1 MKSLILKDLY
11 NIGHNA
17 KSMLLI
23 LLVFAIGLIM
33 VSGVES
39 YIISS
44 GVLCSMMIVTTFT
57 FDDHCKWSKYALV
70 MPICKKDIVKAKFIV
85 LIIFCIAGICVGTIF
100 GVAGGVAMHKMALSM
115 EGIVTMLFMGFVGL
129 IVSVIFGSMSIPLVF
144 KYGAEKGRMLLLI
157 SFAVPLGI
165 CFMVYEI
172 LMMLGVKIT
181 DQLIFTIL
189 CASPLIAAIWI
200 YTMYRIMQNVSS
212 LFFME
217 SKWYRIVRYGMRNP
231 YGSEALHVIL

>member
-1 MKSLILKDLY
+1 MKSLIIKDLY

-33 VSGVES
+33 ASGVES

-200 YTMYRIMQNVSS
+200 YTMYRISC
-212 LFFME
+212 
-217 SKWYRIVRYGMRNP
+217 RIFYKQEING
-231 YGSEALHVIL
+231 

>member
-1 MKSLILKDLY
+1 MKSLIIKDLY

-33 VSGVES
+33 ASGVES

-57 FDDHCKWSKYALV
+57 FDDHCKWFKYALV

-100 GVAGGVAMHKMALSM
+100 GVAGGVAMHKMTLSM

-200 YTMYRIMQNVSS
+200 YTMYRISC
-212 LFFME
+212 
-217 SKWYRIVRYGMRNP
+217 RIFYKQEING
-231 YGSEALHVIL
+231 

>member
-100 GVAGGVAMHKMALSM
+100 GVAGGVAMNKMALSM

-200 YTMYRIMQNVSS
+200 YTMYRISC
-212 LFFME
+212 
-217 SKWYRIVRYGMRNP
+217 RIFYKQEING
-231 YGSEALHVIL
+231 

>member
-33 VSGVES
+33 ASGVES

-85 LIIFCIAGICVGTIF
+85 LIIFCIAGICVGTVF

-200 YTMYRIMQNVSS
+200 YTMYRISC
-212 LFFME
+212 
-217 SKWYRIVRYGMRNP
+217 RIFYKQEING
-231 YGSEALHVIL
+231 

>member
-100 GVAGGVAMHKMALSM
+100 GVAGGVAMNKMALSM

-172 LMMLGVKIT
+172 LMMLGVKVT

-200 YTMYRIMQNVSS
+200 YIMYRISC
-212 LFFME
+212 
-217 SKWYRIVRYGMRNP
+217 RIFYKQEING
-231 YGSEALHVIL
+231 

>member
-1 MKSLILKDLY
+1 MLPTHLLTNTKDLY

-200 YTMYRIMQNVSS
+200 YTMYRISC
-212 LFFME
+212 
-217 SKWYRIVRYGMRNP
+217 RIFYKQEING
-231 YGSEALHVIL
+231 

>member
-23 LLVFAIGLIM
+23 LLVFAIGLIRA
-33 VSGVES
+33 SGVES

-85 LIIFCIAGICVGTIF
+85 LIIFCIAGICVGTVF
-100 GVAGGVAMHKMALSM
+100 GVAGGMAMHKMALSM
-115 EGIVTMLFMGFVGL
+115 EGIVTMFFMGFVGL

-181 DQLIFTIL
+181 DQLIFIIL

-200 YTMYRIMQNVSS
+200 YTMYRISC
-212 LFFME
+212 
-217 SKWYRIVRYGMRNP
+217 RIFYKQEVNG
-231 YGSEALHVIL
+231 

>member
-115 EGIVTMLFMGFVGL
+115 EGIVTMFFMGFVGL

-200 YTMYRIMQNVSS
+200 YTMYRISC
-212 LFFME
+212 
-217 SKWYRIVRYGMRNP
+217 RIFYKQEVNG
-231 YGSEALHVIL
+231 

>member
-200 YTMYRIMQNVSS
+200 YTMYRIS
-212 LFFME
+212 
-217 SKWYRIVRYGMRNP
+217 YRIFYKQEING
-231 YGSEALHVIL
+231 

>member
-33 VSGVES
+33 VSGVER

-85 LIIFCIAGICVGTIF
+85 LIIFCIAGICVGTVF

-115 EGIVTMLFMGFVGL
+115 EGIVTMLFIGFVGL

-200 YTMYRIMQNVSS
+200 YTMYRISC
-212 LFFME
+212 
-217 SKWYRIVRYGMRNP
+217 RIFYKQEING
-231 YGSEALHVIL
+231 

>member
-23 LLVFAIGLIM
+23 LLVFAIGLIRA
-33 VSGVES
+33 SGVES

-85 LIIFCIAGICVGTIF
+85 LIIFCIAGICVGTVF
-100 GVAGGVAMHKMALSM
+100 GVAGGMAMHKMALSM
-115 EGIVTMLFMGFVGL
+115 EGIVTMFFMGFVGL

-181 DQLIFTIL
+181 DQLIFIIL

-200 YTMYRIMQNVSS
+200 YTMYRISC
-212 LFFME
+212 
-217 SKWYRIVRYGMRNP
+217 RIFYKQEING
-231 YGSEALHVIL
+231 

>member
-100 GVAGGVAMHKMALSM
+100 GVAGGVAMNKMALSM

-172 LMMLGVKIT
+172 LMMLGVKVT

-200 YTMYRIMQNVSS
+200 YTMYRISC
-212 LFFME
+212 
-217 SKWYRIVRYGMRNP
+217 RIFYKQEING
-231 YGSEALHVIL
+231 

>member
-33 VSGVES
+33 ASGVES

-85 LIIFCIAGICVGTIF
+85 LIIFCIAGICVGTVF

-115 EGIVTMLFMGFVGL
+115 EGIVTMLFIGFVGL

-200 YTMYRIMQNVSS
+200 YTMYRISC
-212 LFFME
+212 
-217 SKWYRIVRYGMRNP
+217 RIFYKQEING
-231 YGSEALHVIL
+231 

>member
-33 VSGVES
+33 ASGVES

-165 CFMVYEI
+165 CFIVYEI

-200 YTMYRIMQNVSS
+200 YTMYRISC
-212 LFFME
+212 
-217 SKWYRIVRYGMRNP
+217 RIFYKQEING
-231 YGSEALHVIL
+231 

>member
-33 VSGVES
+33 VSGVEI

-200 YTMYRIMQNVSS
+200 YTMYRISC
-212 LFFME
+212 
-217 SKWYRIVRYGMRNP
+217 RIFYKQEING
-231 YGSEALHVIL
+231 

>member
-33 VSGVES
+33 ASGVES

-100 GVAGGVAMHKMALSM
+100 GVAGGVAMNKMALSM

-200 YTMYRIMQNVSS
+200 YTMYRISC
-212 LFFME
+212 
-217 SKWYRIVRYGMRNP
+217 RIFYKQEING
-231 YGSEALHVIL
+231 

>member
-1 MKSLILKDLY
+1 MKSLIIKDLY

-33 VSGVES
+33 ASGVES

-115 EGIVTMLFMGFVGL
+115 EGIVTMLFIGFVGL

-200 YTMYRIMQNVSS
+200 YTMYRISC
-212 LFFME
+212 
-217 SKWYRIVRYGMRNP
+217 RIFYKQEING
-231 YGSEALHVIL
+231 

>member
-33 VSGVES
+33 ASGVES

-181 DQLIFTIL
+181 DQLIFIIL

-200 YTMYRIMQNVSS
+200 YTMYRISC
-212 LFFME
+212 
-217 SKWYRIVRYGMRNP
+217 RIFYKQEVNG
-231 YGSEALHVIL
+231 

>member
-100 GVAGGVAMHKMALSM
+100 GVAGGVAMNKMALSM
-115 EGIVTMLFMGFVGL
+115 EGIVTMLFMGFVRL

-200 YTMYRIMQNVSS
+200 YTMYRISC
-212 LFFME
+212 
-217 SKWYRIVRYGMRNP
+217 RIFYKQEING
-231 YGSEALHVIL
+231 

>member
-1 MKSLILKDLY
+1 
-11 NIGHNA
+11 
-17 KSMLLI
+17 
-23 LLVFAIGLIM
+23 
-33 VSGVES
+33 
-39 YIISS
+39 
-44 GVLCSMMIVTTFT
+44 
-57 FDDHCKWSKYALV
+57 

-85 LIIFCIAGICVGTIF
+85 LIIFCIAGICVGTVF

-115 EGIVTMLFMGFVGL
+115 EGIVTMLFIGFVGL

-200 YTMYRIMQNVSS
+200 YIMYRIS
-212 LFFME
+212 
-217 SKWYRIVRYGMRNP
+217 YRIFYKQEING
-231 YGSEALHVIL
+231 

>member
-33 VSGVES
+33 ASGVES

-200 YTMYRIMQNVSS
+200 YTMYRISC
-212 LFFME
+212 
-217 SKWYRIVRYGMRNP
+217 RIFYKQEING
-231 YGSEALHVIL
+231 

>member
-33 VSGVES
+33 ASGVES

-172 LMMLGVKIT
+172 LMMLGVKVT

-200 YTMYRIMQNVSS
+200 YTMYRISC
-212 LFFME
+212 
-217 SKWYRIVRYGMRNP
+217 RIFYKQEING
-231 YGSEALHVIL
+231 

>member
-33 VSGVES
+33 ASGVES

-85 LIIFCIAGICVGTIF
+85 LIIFCIAGICVGTVF

-200 YTMYRIMQNVSS
+200 YIMYRISC
-212 LFFME
+212 
-217 SKWYRIVRYGMRNP
+217 RIFYKQEING
-231 YGSEALHVIL
+231 

>member
-100 GVAGGVAMHKMALSM
+100 G

-200 YTMYRIMQNVSS
+200 YTMYRISC
-212 LFFME
+212 
-217 SKWYRIVRYGMRNP
+217 RIFYKQEING
-231 YGSEALHVIL
+231 

>member
-1 MKSLILKDLY
+1 MKSLIIKDLY

-33 VSGVES
+33 ASGVES

-85 LIIFCIAGICVGTIF
+85 LIIFCIAGICVGTVF

-115 EGIVTMLFMGFVGL
+115 EGIVTMLFIGFVGL

-200 YTMYRIMQNVSS
+200 YTMYRISC
-212 LFFME
+212 
-217 SKWYRIVRYGMRNP
+217 RIFYKQEING
-231 YGSEALHVIL
+231 

>member
-85 LIIFCIAGICVGTIF
+85 LIIFCIAGICVGTVF
-100 GVAGGVAMHKMALSM
+100 GVAGGMAMHKMALSM
-115 EGIVTMLFMGFVGL
+115 EGIVTMFFMGFVGL

-181 DQLIFTIL
+181 DQLIFIIL

-200 YTMYRIMQNVSS
+200 YTMYRISC
-212 LFFME
+212 
-217 SKWYRIVRYGMRNP
+217 RIFYKQEVNG
-231 YGSEALHVIL
+231 

>member
-1 MKSLILKDLY
+1 MLFRSLKDLY

-200 YTMYRIMQNVSS
+200 YTMYRISC
-212 LFFME
+212 
-217 SKWYRIVRYGMRNP
+217 RIFYKQEING
-231 YGSEALHVIL
+231 